1 MIIAWGLKKSLPKD
15 RKGIIKKSRTCQ
27 ERKIN
32 NDSST
37 PKK

>member
-1 MIIAWGLKKSLPKD
+1 MVIAWGFKKSFPKD
-15 RKGIIKKSRTCQ
+15 RKVIIKKSSTCQ